1 MFGAEHGLRL
11 QDDVV
16 PYQVAGLSSAVFL
29 NDFSQVFWGDVEAVG
44 IVVHLAVLA
53 VVLAHQGDVF
63 LEDLLGP
70 ALLFLGLGGD
80 VTHEQAGH
88 GDEDAL
94 DGHVLELEL
103 FPVYP
108 LAEQAVVLDEEFH
121 MGGAEVD
128 GVLPAE
134 QALAEVA
141 VLIGFQ
147 EVDGVFLGDA
157 EDEQAAAGAGGVLGD
172 DGAGDQDV
180 DVARVNGVFF
190 QVGTYLYLSLA
201 ADGYQGEP

>member
-11 QDDVV
+11 QDDIV

-29 NDFSQVFWGDVEAVG
+29 NDFSQVFRGDVEAVG
-44 IVVHLAVLA
+44 IVVHLTVLA

-70 ALLFLGLGGD
+70 ALLFFGLGGD

-88 GDEDAL
+88 GDEDTL

-103 FPVYP
+103 FPVHP
-108 LAEQAVVLDEEFH
+108 VAEQAVVLDEELH
-121 MGGAEVD
+121 VGRAEVD

-134 QALAEVA
+134 QALAEVS

-157 EDEQAAAGAGGVLGD
+157 EDEQSAAGAEGVLGD

>member
-11 QDDVV
+11 QDDIV
-16 PYQVAGLSSAVFL
+16 PDKVGGLSSAVFL
-29 NDFSQVFWGDVEAVG
+29 NDFSQVFRGDVEAVG
-44 IVVHLAVLA
+44 IVVQLAVLA

-70 ALLFLGLGGD
+70 ALLFFGLGGD

-94 DGHVLELEL
+94 DGHVLELEF
-103 FPVYP
+103 FPLYP
-108 LAEQAVVLDEEFH
+108 LAQEAVVADEELH
-121 MGGAEVD
+121 VALTEVD
-128 GVLPAE
+128 GVLSPE
-134 QALAEVA
+134 QALAEVY
-141 VLIGFQ
+141 VLVGLQ
-147 EVDGVFLGDA
+147 EVDGVFFGDA
-157 EDEQAAAGAGGVLGD
+157 EDEQAAAGAGDVLGD
-172 DGAGDQDV
+172 DGSGDQDV